1 MSIQADP
8 WLDPLNTSLSI
19 VLFLIG
25 LFCLMTRRNV
35 IKQVIGLKIM
45 LQGIALG
52 LIHAGQ
58 LQEHVPGGRPGG
70 VPLAETM
77 VVSALIVEAVVIAI
91 ALALIVNVF
100 RHYPAG
106 DIDHLDRLQG

>member
-1 MSIQADP
+1 MSLATIP

-19 VLFLIG
+19 LLFLIG
-25 LFCLMTRRNV
+25 LFCLLTRRNV

-45 LQGIALG
+45 LQGVTLS

-58 LQEHVPGGRPGG
+58 VCDDAH
-70 VPLAETM
+70 LAQTM
-77 VVSALIVEAVVIAI
+77 VISALIVEAVVIAI

-100 RHYPAG
+100 RYYPSG
-106 DIDHLDRLQG
+106 DVDHLNRLRG